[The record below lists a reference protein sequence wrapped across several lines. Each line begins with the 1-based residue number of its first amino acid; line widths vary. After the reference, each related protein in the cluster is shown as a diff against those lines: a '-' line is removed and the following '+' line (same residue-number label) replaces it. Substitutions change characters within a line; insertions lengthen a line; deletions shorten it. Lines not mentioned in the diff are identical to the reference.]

1 MLPPRRKLTTKR
13 YVGLLFV
20 TDHGISGAGAPGPR
34 NRAASLRRPATAAA
48 GLLLLLTLTAAA
60 APGATAGGHG
70 ASPSPRASAASPDMG
85 TARRMPV
92 GGALLGRRGVVVNY
106 PAHRARKL
114 PQVRAAAWV
123 VADAATGQV
132 LAAKNAHRWYRPAST
147 LKVLTAITLMPR
159 LDRHLKVRATG
170 RAAGMEPSKVGLV
183 KGRRYRVTDLF
194 RALLLISA
202 NDAAVSLAQATG
214 SYHIAIAM
222 MNTEARHLQAD
233 DTVAKTPN
241 GLDAR
246 GQHVSAY
253 DEALFDRQALSI
265 PPFMRIE
272 KLRMTRFPLRRR
284 HSVKLYNQNTM
295 LQTFPGDLGGKIGWT
310 TPAGAT
316 FNGWARRGGHTLVVT
331 LLHCPS
337 LTEMQSAAK
346 LLSWGFAMDGRVRP
360 VGRLVSPLPAAP
372 ARHAR
377 PAGPP
382 RRVTASVS
390 GRGSLAGMVAIGAGS
405 LVAAGA
411 LGSGITVALRRRRAG
426 SRPAP

>member
-1 MLPPRRKLTTKR
+1 M
-13 YVGLLFV
+13 
-20 TDHGISGAGAPGPR
+20 TDHGISGAAAPGRR
-34 NRAASLRRPATAAA
+34 NRAVPLRRPGTAAA

-60 APGATAGGHG
+60 APGAAAGGHG
-70 ASPSPRASAASPDMG
+70 TSPSPRASAASPDTG
-85 TARRMPV
+85 TARRVPV
-92 GGALLGRRGVVVNY
+92 GGAQLGRRGVVVNY
-106 PAHRARKL
+106 PARRPRTL
-114 PQVRAAAWV
+114 PHVRASAWV
-123 VADAATGQV
+123 VADASTGQV

-159 LDRHLKVRATG
+159 LGRHLKVQATG
-170 RAAGMEPSKVGLV
+170 WAAGMEPSKVGLV

-214 SYHIAIAM
+214 SYRTAIDM
-222 MNTEARHLQAD
+222 MNAEARHLRAD

-265 PPFMRIE
+265 PLFMRIE
-272 KLRMTRFPLRRR
+272 KLRKTRFPLRRR
-284 HSVKLYNQNTM
+284 HSVTLWNQNTM

-337 LTEMQSAAK
+337 LTELRSAAK
-346 LLSWGFAMDGRVRP
+346 LLSWGFAMDGRVKP
-360 VGRLVSPLPAAP
+360 VGRLVSPLPAGT

-377 PAGPP
+377 QAGQAGRIPAGMS
-382 RRVTASVS
+382 A
-390 GRGSLAGMVAIGAGS
+390 RGSLAGTVAIGAGS

-411 LGSGITVALRRRRAG
+411 LGGGITVALRRRRGG